1 MLDVGD
7 WSFGVSVPEILE
19 ICGHTEL
26 AAAHEL
32 NHSLEFILLFAGD
45 PNLLVLQLALHFE
58 ALRFDRMNNFF
69 RFISFEALFDVQFL
83 PGMTDR

>member
-32 NHSLEFILLFAGD
+32 NHRLEFIFLFSRD
-45 PNLLVLQLALHFE
+45 PNLLVLQLALDLE
-58 ALRFDRMNNFF
+58 AL
-69 RFISFEALFDVQFL
+69 
-83 PGMTDR
+83 